1 MTTADILL
9 LGNANVDLVLGEID
23 GWPVIG
29 TEVVVERSEMRP
41 GGSAGNMALALAG
54 MGKPFL
60 FVASTGD
67 DPNGAWLRAQFDTRF
82 CRWILDEGQTTVTV
96 GIVHKGGDR
105 VFFTTPG
112 HLQTARTQDLLDA
125 LPSAPHEGAIAVI
138 AGGYLMPDIAAGTAR
153 LLQELS
159 GRGWRTAIDPGWPPS
174 GWDTTTLGQMAEW
187 LGLADFAL
195 LNAEEVKGIARAD
208 DIDQAASLLVKR
220 LRPSQTLVIKTGPEG
235 ARAYRGDEHATAA
248 APEVRVI
255 DTVGAGD
262 TFNAAFVSA
271 LVRGGSLREALTS
284 GVKTA
289 ARAISTFP
297 RRYDALG
304 SSALGL

>member
-23 GWPVIG
+23 GWPAIG
-29 TEVVVERSEMRP
+29 TEIVVERSEMRA

-54 MGKPFL
+54 MGRPFL

-67 DPNGAWLRAQFDTRF
+67 DPNGEWLRSQFDARS
-82 CRWILDEGQTTVTV
+82 CRWIVDEGPTTVTV

-112 HLQTARTQDLLDA
+112 HLQTARTQDLLDV
-125 LPSAPHEGAIAVI
+125 LPKAPHEQAIAVI

-153 LLQELS
+153 LMQELS

-174 GWDTTTLGQMAEW
+174 GWNATTLGQMSEW
-187 LGLADFAL
+187 LELADFAL
-195 LNAEEVKGIARAD
+195 LNAEEVKGITRAD
-208 DIDQAASLLVKR
+208 DIDRAASLLVKR
-220 LRPSQTLVIKTGPEG
+220 LKPSQTLVIKAGPDG
-235 ARAYRGDEHATAA
+235 ARAYRADEHETAA

-262 TFNAAFVSA
+262 TFNAAFLTA
-271 LVRGGSLREALTS
+271 LVRGGSLGEALYF
-284 GVKTA
+284 GVHTA

-297 RRYDALG
+297 RRYDTP
-304 SSALGL
+304 